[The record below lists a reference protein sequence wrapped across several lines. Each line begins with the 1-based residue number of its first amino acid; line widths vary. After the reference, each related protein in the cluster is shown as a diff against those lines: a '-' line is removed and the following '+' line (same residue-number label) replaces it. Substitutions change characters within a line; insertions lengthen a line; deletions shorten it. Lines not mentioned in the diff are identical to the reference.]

1 MCLEAKPLLQNRL
14 PHHSKSMLINNVMNN
29 CVYKECFDEVDTKE
43 GRGVVDKQK
52 EMHFSSFDND
62 KYKAACKVQ

>member
-14 PHHSKSMLINNVMNN
+14 PHHSKSMLINNAMNN

-43 GRGVVDKQK
+43 GRGDGGQTKRNAFFK
-52 EMHFSSFDND
+52 F
-62 KYKAACKVQ
+62 